1 MQLCIW
7 FDDPM
12 TLWTLDQ
19 ARRKISRFYKAAKLA
34 LAFSEHELSKKTTFT
49 KDIVEPDAS
58 RLSGK
63 KVGSPKRTLSSG
75 RTICLVGRF
84 ARKWLVASLQPRLSR
99 RGRGPE
105 ALHEVKDVV
114 TNAVDKSTILAPDGA
129 PGWAGSARAADIPHL
144 AGVSHG
150 KKTFTPV
157 SKIQKKDVNAPTWRW
172 LERKAAVKKRLAVR
186 SYQRRFTAAGGD
198 QLAENLLG
206 NVKKTARRLGN
217 ATIASIR

>member
-1 MQLCIW
+1 MPAKALFLQEPYYTASTGVQSSLYAGFWWGDTGLCW
-7 FDDPM
+7 PCEGDLRLGVEAAKRCSSASGSTTQGPND
-12 TLWTLDQ
+12 TLDQ
-19 ARRKISRFYKAAKLA
+19 ARHKISCSYKAARLA

-49 KDIVEPDAS
+49 KDIVEPDTS

-63 KVGSPKRTLSSG
+63 KVGSPKGTLSSG

-105 ALHEVKDVV
+105 ALREVKDVV
-114 TNAVDKSTILAPDGA
+114 TNAVDKSTILAPDGV

-150 KKTFTPV
+150 KKTFTT
-157 SKIQKKDVNAPTWRW
+157 SQ
-172 LERKAAVKKRLAVR
+172 
-186 SYQRRFTAAGGD
+186 
-198 QLAENLLG
+198 
-206 NVKKTARRLGN
+206 
-217 ATIASIR
+217 